1 MIELKNVS
9 FKYANANI
17 GEGMSEEMLKQ
28 VQHDGNNQNDENN
41 QDDNT
46 IRHDNVIPDSIRNLR
61 NIKLTFQEGECVLL
75 TGGSGCGKTTILRLI
90 NGLIPNFYEGEI
102 KGQVLINGKNV
113 SEQELYETGKI
124 VGSVFQNP
132 RSQFFNVDTNSE
144 LAFALEN
151 QGKPAE
157 EILRRVEAT
166 VEKFSLQPLLN
177 QSLFKLSG
185 GQRQKIACASVA
197 VEEPEIFVLDE
208 PSANLDT
215 PSTNQLKEM
224 IKIWKADGKTI
235 IISEHRISYLW
246 DLADRTVIM
255 NQGEVVRELDRNQM
269 NKMSEAELAEMG
281 LRSCVHRDPVELVSG
296 SVPSVQDSII
306 LKNFT
311 FAYKKGE
318 PVFDIPEMTIPAGEI
333 IAVVGSNGEGKS
345 TFLDCLCGLKKKFK
359 GKMIYGGQTFNNRKR
374 SKSIFMVMQDVNHQ
388 LFTESVLDE
397 VLISQEE
404 ENEEAAR
411 EILKDLDLLDY
422 ADRHPMSLSGGQKQ
436 RVAVACAVASG
447 REILL
452 FDEPTSGLDYIHMK
466 QICELLKKL
475 KQMGRT
481 VIVVTH
487 DAELIQGCCGYVVRL
502 KK

>member
-1 MIELKNVS
+1 MIELKNVN
-9 FKYANANI
+9 FRYANANI
-17 GEGMSEEMLKQ
+17 EESQ
-28 VQHDGNNQNDENN
+28 S
-41 QDDNT
+41 
-46 IRHDNVIPDSIRNLR
+46 DSLGGQIRNI
-61 NIKLTFQEGECVLL
+61 NLTFNEGECVLL
-75 TGGSGCGKTTILRLI
+75 TGSSGCGKTTILRLI
-90 NGLIPNFYEGEI
+90 NGLIPNFYEGELE
-102 KGQVLINGKNV
+102 GQVLINGKNV
-113 SEQELYETGKI
+113 SEQELYDTGKI

-132 RSQFFNVDTNSE
+132 KSQFFNVDTNSE

-157 EILRRVEAT
+157 EILRRVKEN
-166 VEKFSLQPLLN
+166 VEKFSLQPLMN

-185 GQRQKIACASVA
+185 GQKQKIACASVA
-197 VEEPEIFVLDE
+197 VSEPEIFVLDE

-224 IKIWKADGKTI
+224 IKIWKADGKTV

-255 NQGEVVRELDRNQM
+255 KDGEVIKELNRQQM
-269 NKMSEAELAEMG
+269 DEITETELAGMG
-281 LRSCVHRDPVELVSG
+281 LRASVHKDPVELVSE
-296 SVPSVQDSII
+296 SVPLSEKTI
-306 LKNFT
+306 LLKDFN
-311 FAYKKGE
+311 FAYKKNQ
-318 PVFDIPEMTIPAGEI
+318 PVFDIPQMELPAGEI
-333 IAVVGSNGEGKS
+333 IAIVGSNGEGKS

-359 GKMIYGGQTFNNRKR
+359 GKMIYRGQTYNNRKR

-404 ENEEAAR
+404 EDESAAKK
-411 EILKDLDLLDY
+411 ILKSLDLEVY
-422 ADRHPMSLSGGQKQ
+422 AHRHPMSLSGGQKQ
-436 RVAVACAVASG
+436 RVAVACAIASG

-466 QICELLKKL
+466 QICDLLKSL
-475 KQMGRT
+475 KEMGRT

-487 DAELIQGCCGYVVRL
+487 DAELIKGCCSYVVRL
-502 KK
+502 KKESKEYY